1 MANPRPFVVD
11 PVLTAIAIGYTNP
24 VAALIADQVLPRV
37 PTGSSFQ
44 YDVYGLEDFSAPNGK
59 LGRRG
64 KTPRIEFAS
73 KKEDSSVEDFGW
85 ESSIPVT
92 DSDDAAAQRA
102 ANASRYDP
110 RARATTGLTAIK
122 QIAREKRVADIVFAA
137 GTYASTRRVQLSG
150 TSQLSDYANSDP
162 VGVINAALDGTFVA
176 RPTHA
181 VLSKYGW
188 GKLRAHPKMVKS
200 VKGGISGDGMISR
213 EQFVELFELQGLLVG
228 EGQLNASA
236 PGQDVSIGQV
246 WGKHMA
252 LLHIN
257 PEGGPGGNLPTFG
270 FTADCGGAVALSY
283 FDTNVGLKG
292 GEVIRVGERV
302 REHVCAKDVGYFIQ
316 DAFA

>member
-1 MANPRPFVVD
+1 MASPRPFVVD
-11 PVLTAIAIGYTNP
+11 PVLTAIAIGYSNP
-24 VAALIADQVLPRV
+24 VSALIADEVLPRV
-37 PTGSSFQ
+37 PTASAFR
-44 YDVYGLEDFSAPNGK
+44 YDKYGLEDFSAPNGK

-64 KTPRIEFAS
+64 ATPRIEFAAE
-73 KKEDSSVEDFGW
+73 KVDSSVEDYGW
-85 ESSIPVT
+85 ESSIPQT
-92 DSDDAAAQRA
+92 DEDDAAAQRSA
-102 ANASRYDP
+102 GYTGYDP
-110 RARATTGLTAIK
+110 RVRATTGLAAIK
-122 QIAREKRVADIVFAA
+122 QIAREKRVADIVFAP
-137 GTYASTRRVQLSG
+137 GTYAANRRIQLAG
-150 TSQLSDYANSDP
+150 TSQLSDYTNSDP
-162 VGVINAALDGTFVA
+162 VGVINAALDGTFIA

-188 GKLRAHPKMVKS
+188 GKLRGNPRIVKS

-213 EQFVELFELQGLLVG
+213 EQFVELFELKGLLIG

-236 PGQDVSIGQV
+236 PGQDVNIGQV

-257 PEGGPGGNLPTFG
+257 PEGGPGGTAPTFG
-270 FTADCGGAVALSY
+270 FTADCGGPVAMTY